1 MGYTEQN
8 SVGHAAPMVQVLSKE
23 HIRRAL
29 VVCFTC
35 HPGNSEILSRDTYFA
50 PCLQKVGDHIPSYS
64 SLPVPAENWLTPGAA
79 QVKGDIVPGI
89 CTGTTLSVSVSEVV
103 KPDLENKR
111 ILYPQSH
118 LGFELGLRAESYKKP
133 CLSGPGM
140 EAWWT
145 VPFCVY
151 F

>member
-50 PCLQKVGDHIPSYS
+50 PCLQKVGDHIPSYG
-64 SLPVPAENWLTPGAA
+64 SLPVPAENWLN
-79 QVKGDIVPGI
+79 
-89 CTGTTLSVSVSEVV
+89 
-103 KPDLENKR
+103 LELPR
-111 ILYPQSH
+111 
-118 LGFELGLRAESYKKP
+118 
-133 CLSGPGM
+133 
-140 EAWWT
+140 
-145 VPFCVY
+145 
-151 F
+151 